1 MRKTAYEMRIS
12 DWSSDV
18 CSSDLTVSALRRWA
32 DIADAIDDGPEPPP
46 PPPTEA
52 RLSRLLDGRGH
63 LSGSFDSAETEV
75 IERALDLAGSPDADG
90 EVRTFAQKQGQ
101 ALADVCHFFLDHQS
115 NKLGKRHRPHLNVV
129 VDLPDLLNGGPGRML
144 NGASVDAA
152 TLHAL
157 ACDANLQDRKSVV

>member
-1 MRKTAYEMRIS
+1 MRIS

-18 CSSDLTVSALRRWA
+18 CSSDL
-32 DIADAIDDGPEPPP
+32 I
-46 PPPTEA
+46 
-52 RLSRLLDGRGH
+52 
-63 LSGSFDSAETEV
+63 

-101 ALADVCHFFLDHQS
+101 ALADVCRFFLDHQS

-129 VDLPDLLNGGPGRML
+129 VDLPDRLNGGPGRMR
-144 NGASVDAA
+144 NGSSIDAA

-157 ACDANLQDRKSVV
+157 ACDPTLHRFITDGQSSRPDYGRPTRTIHASSSTTTALTDHHTPPP

>member
-1 MRKTAYEMRIS
+1 MWFYVVFFF
-12 DWSSDV
+12 SSRRRHTR
-18 CSSDLTVSALRRWA
+18 CALVTGVQTCALPIW
-32 DIADAIDDGPEPPP
+32 
-46 PPPTEA
+46 
-52 RLSRLLDGRGH
+52 GH

-101 ALADVCHFFLDHQS
+101 ALADVCRFFLDHQS

-144 NGASVDAA
+144 NGSSIDAA

-157 ACDANLQDRKSVV
+157 ACDANLHRVITDGRSEEHTSELQSLMSISYAV